1 MERFAT
7 SKSFI
12 WCFIKVFSLYSAE
25 CIIIKLFNH
34 GHVTERIER
43 LGDNWEGFFRYL
55 IELLDSAAAVYSKNT
70 AEVVISRI
78 DFVCCILR
86 QILPNFEGQAE
97 NTQFI
102 NDILENLNL
111 IATEISTSFLNL
123 GCFPSS
129 PAVISFESPPVHQH
143 SQRGHPKFEITK
155 EALIGLR
162 EIGHSWNTIAK
173 MFLVSR
179 WTILRR
185 VNEYN

>member
-1 MERFAT
+1 MN
-7 SKSFI
+7 I
-12 WCFIKVFSLYSAE
+12 
-25 CIIIKLFNH
+25 
-34 GHVTERIER
+34 
-43 LGDNWEGFFRYL
+43 
-55 IELLDSAAAVYSKNT
+55 LDSAAAVYSRNT
-70 AEVVISRI
+70 GKVVISRI

-86 QILPNFEGQAE
+86 QILQNFEGQAE

-185 VNEYN
+185 VNEYNLYNLRRFSDISDNDLNELVRTILREHGNFVGFSLVYGHLESMYNKCDYERV